1 MLSNKTCHSL
11 IGSDR
16 RANESQ
22 HGSAACSKYYGELDT
37 SLVTPT
43 CCKTLNAIWLSL
55 RDSGTAVS
63 TEGSERHGE
72 HLPQPQKPHS
82 LRLRCA
88 RCCSPGFIPKK
99 TLPALWERTK
109 VGFSSTWRKLLV
121 FSPVDTPRDGFAE
134 AGDRGTSTWQSKR
147 SSPKSSSSA
156 VGRAHGRYHI
166 PLGTRLSLLDGAHLP
181 RSGCTQQLAPSG
193 ECEINTGVAL

>member
-11 IGSDR
+11 IGLDL

-22 HGSAACSKYYGELDT
+22 HGSAARSKYYGELDT

-43 CCKTLNAIWLSL
+43 CCKTLNAIWVSL

-82 LRLRCA
+82 LHLRCA
-88 RCCSPGFIPKK
+88 RCCSPGFIPQK
-99 TLPALWERTK
+99 TFPALWERTEM
-109 VGFSSTWRKLLV
+109 GFSSTWRKPLV
-121 FSPVDTPRDGFAE
+121 FSPVHTPRDGFAE

-147 SSPKSSSSA
+147 SSPKAPAAPWVALMGVITSHLAPAS
-156 VGRAHGRYHI
+156 RCWMWPI
-166 PLGTRLSLLDGAHLP
+166 FLGVAA
-181 RSGCTQQLAPSG
+181 RSGQHLRGS
-193 ECEINTGVAL
+193 VR